1 MYYYQL
7 TFLGIIDYDIWN
19 MDLEDVYGI
28 DVIDVVIDPL
38 YKANA
43 KQLTHTSLL
52 EMYYLA
58 ESFRVYSSYVY
69 YD

>member
-1 MYYYQL
+1 MYYQL

-43 KQLTHTSLL
+43 KQLTHSSLL
-52 EMYYLA
+52 LC
-58 ESFRVYSSYVY
+58 
-69 YD
+69 